1 MTFNKVYGKSRII
14 KLRSEEAIID
24 GNTIQT
30 PFLAPYRIKKNKE
43 TGALEPI
50 TSVNYQWETVENGVV
65 VTRGVEVSGHGKL
78 GVPTLKD
85 KKVLRALQNIYIWS
99 KVNDGVLELETDP
112 KKVTEEDLMIDF
124 KNIDNLAREM
134 GYNKIS
140 GQQRKA
146 IKESIERLVATTVFS
161 THQGGL
167 YDAITKKYIT
177 NSKISYRYLESMKDY
192 TVYDCE
198 NCLYLHGCNKNHE
211 NCMNEDKKTDVTKI
225 KMSMFTYLNIAHNY
239 RLYYNKDN
247 ANMIRNLI
255 AEDIYLIS
263 RKWLG
268 NGSVSKANIKKYIE
282 RIPMETK
289 KEYHKKQAIKEAVE
303 NLNSY
308 DFVEAYV
315 ENDIVTVKHLDK
327 IPSKRSNKN
336 KDKIPSDVNDT
347 TYMKD
352 RFLTYVDII
361 EGLKG
366 LGLEESE
373 INNIFGDLQ
382 RIEYIKALL
391 RYVYLHIKY
400 NPKTNG
406 KDYFLNCFNKN
417 IDIDKKYYTEIK

>member
-1 MTFNKVYGKSRII
+1 MAYNKVYGKTKIV
-14 KLRSEEAIID
+14 KLRSSEAIMD

-99 KVNDGVLELETDP
+99 KVKDGVLELETDST
-112 KKVTEEDLMIDF
+112 KVTEEDLMIDF
-124 KNIDNLAREM
+124 KSIDNLAKEM
-134 GYNKIS
+134 GYKSLS
-140 GQQRKA
+140 GQRRIA
-146 IKESIERLVATTVFS
+146 IKESIERLVATTIFS
-161 THQGGL
+161 THEGGL
-167 YDAITKKYIT
+167 YDATTKKYIT
-177 NSKISYRYLESMKDY
+177 NSKISYRYLEGMKDY

-198 NCLYLHGCNKNHE
+198 NCLFLNACNKNHSC
-211 NCMNEDKKTDVTKI
+211 CMNEDKKTDVTKI

-247 ANMIRNLI
+247 ANKIKNLI

-268 NGSVSKANIKKYIE
+268 NSSVSKANIKKYME

-289 KEYHKKQAIKEAVE
+289 KDFHKKQAIKEAVE
-303 NLNSY
+303 NLNTY
-308 DFVEAYV
+308 DFVEAYI

-327 IPSKRSNKN
+327 IPSRRKK
-336 KDKIPSDVNDT
+336 KKTDDLPIEIEDD

-366 LGLEESE
+366 LNLEENE
-373 INNIFGDLQ
+373 INIIFGDLQ

-391 RYVYLHIKY
+391 RYVYLHLKY

-417 IDIDKKYYTEIK
+417 IEIDRKYYTKIE